1 MDGMT
6 ATTAAEVIGVLF
18 NTEVS
23 LVGKIPY
30 KVLEFFERKSIE
42 CESREKLISEISQNT
57 YEISLEAKAILS
69 IIYKDYMCDSAEEKQ
84 RLNEIFAE
92 GKKEYEKMEQEKY
105 NPFKDVVETPI
116 VNNTIE
122 NSNKAEVLALSEKK
136 WYRKI
141 FEKIKL
147 FFS

>member
-1 MDGMT
+1 MDNIT
-6 ATTAAEVIGVLF
+6 TTTAAEVIGVLF

-30 KVLEFFERKSIE
+30 KVLEFFDNESLK
-42 CESREKLISEISQNT
+42 CETREKLINEIAQNT

-69 IIYKDYMCDSAEEKQ
+69 IIYKDYLCDSNEEKQ

-92 GKKEYEKMEQEKY
+92 GKKEFEKMEQEKY
-105 NPFKDVVETPI
+105 DPFKDVVETPI
-116 VNNTIE
+116 VNKNLE
-122 NSNKAEVLALSEKK
+122 NSNEVEFLALPEKK
-136 WYRKI
+136 WYTKM

-147 FFS
+147 FLS